1 MQRKEQ
7 ILTTAVRLFND
18 KGYANVSLREIAKEA
33 GTTIGNLTYHFPKK
47 EDLILN
53 LLDTLQTRF
62 ILDIPGNK
70 HRAELLSH
78 LLNSFLT
85 AEENE
90 KEHPFYYKNIYE
102 LTMGSETL
110 AKRNKEFQK
119 DLYNYY
125 IQIFTTLKEDGVLR
139 ETVRECDIAAMAY
152 IIVLSTATWLQGNTP
167 YRNELLP
174 DFRISEALSYMVR
187 ANISDAYQE
196 EFGKLIKEKDLDR
209 WENGML

>member
-7 ILTTAVRLFND
+7 ILMTAVHLYND

-53 LLDTLQTRF
+53 LLDTLHTKF
-62 ILDIPGNK
+62 ILDVPHNK

-90 KEHPFYYKNIYE
+90 KNHPFYYKNIYE

-125 IQIFTTLKEDGVLR
+125 IQIFTTLKQDGVLKN
-139 ETVRECDIAAMAY
+139 DISNFDITAITY
-152 IIVLSTATWLQGNTP
+152 IIVLSTATWLQSNTP
-167 YRNELLP
+167 YSNELMPNL
-174 DFRISEALSYMVR
+174 RISVSLSYMIR
-187 ANISDAYQE
+187 PYISSEYEE
-196 EFGKLIKEKDLDR
+196 EFEKLMKEKGLTAS
-209 WENGML
+209 L

>member
-7 ILTTAVRLFND
+7 ILMTAVHLFND

-53 LLDTLQTRF
+53 LLDTLHTKF
-62 ILDIPGNK
+62 ILDVPHNK

-90 KEHPFYYKNIYE
+90 KNHPFYYKNIYE

-125 IQIFTTLKEDGVLR
+125 IQIFTTLKQDGVLKNNISNF
-139 ETVRECDIAAMAY
+139 DITAITY
-152 IIVLSTATWLQGNTP
+152 IIVLSTATWLQSNTP
-167 YRNELLP
+167 YSNELMPNL
-174 DFRISEALSYMVR
+174 RISVSLSYMIR
-187 ANISDAYQE
+187 PYISSEYEE
-196 EFGKLIKEKDLDR
+196 EFEKLMKEKGLTAS
-209 WENGML
+209 L

>member
-7 ILTTAVRLFND
+7 ILMTAVHLFND

-53 LLDTLQTRF
+53 LLDTLHTKF
-62 ILDIPGNK
+62 ILDVPHNK

-90 KEHPFYYKNIYE
+90 KNHPFYYKNIYE

-125 IQIFTTLKEDGVLR
+125 IQIFTTLKQDGVLKN
-139 ETVRECDIAAMAY
+139 DISNFDITAITY
-152 IIVLSTATWLQGNTP
+152 IIVLSTATWLQSNTP
-167 YRNELLP
+167 YSNELMPNL
-174 DFRISEALSYMVR
+174 RISVSLSYMIR
-187 ANISDAYQE
+187 PYISSEYEE
-196 EFGKLIKEKDLDR
+196 EFEKLMKEKGLTAS
-209 WENGML
+209 L

>member
-7 ILTTAVRLFND
+7 ILMTAVQLFND

-47 EDLILN
+47 EDLILS

-62 ILDIPGNK
+62 ILDVPSDK

-85 AEENE
+85 AEQNE
-90 KEHPFYYKNIYE
+90 QEHPFYYKNIYE
-102 LTMGSETL
+102 LTMGSDTL
-110 AKRNKEFQK
+110 ANRNKEFQK
-119 DLYNYY
+119 NLYDYY
-125 IQIFTTLKEDGVLR
+125 VQIFSTLREDGVLKK
-139 ETVRECDIAAMAY
+139 TVRDCDITAMAY

-174 DFRISEALSYMVR
+174 NFRVSEILSHMVG
-187 ANISDAYQE
+187 ANISEDYQE
-196 EFGKLIKEKDLDR
+196 EFRNLVKEKHLDA
-209 WENGML
+209 GKSGIP

>member
-7 ILTTAVRLFND
+7 ILTTAIRLFND
-18 KGYANVSLREIAKEA
+18 KGYANVTLREIAKEA

-53 LLDTLQTRF
+53 LLDTLHTRF
-62 ILDIPGNK
+62 ILDVPHNK

-90 KEHPFYYKNIYE
+90 KQHPFYYKNIYE

-110 AKRNKEFQK
+110 TKRNREFQK
-119 DLYNYY
+119 DLYDYY
-125 IQIFTTLKEDGVLR
+125 IQIFTTLKEDGVLK
-139 ETVRECDIAAMAY
+139 ETVRNCDIAAMAY
-152 IIVLSTATWLQGNTP
+152 IIVLSTATWLQSNTP

-174 DFRISEALSYMVR
+174 NLRVSESLSYMIR
-187 ANISDAYQE
+187 ANISDEYYE
-196 EFGKLIKEKDLDR
+196 EFDKLVNEKGLNSSVI
-209 WENGML
+209 E